1 MISAVSVNSQFK
13 YLAPSLWGLL
23 SDFTVDPHAHDFAVC
38 VHLLN
43 DLASDVGELDVET
56 VTHLDYLL
64 EGWDFIMVVK
74 VCQVH
79 SSHLI
84 EFSSRHKLHL
94 SQGVVIEARHEAVVL
109 QLVTR
114 NRLLNQGDSLLPVVS
129 AAILLIVGNLY
140 LNVQEN
146 FLIL

>member
-1 MISAVSVNSQFK
+1 MVSAVSVNSQFK

-23 SDFTVDPHAHDFAVC
+23 SHFTVDPHAHDLAVC
-38 VHLLN
+38 VHLFN

-64 EGWDFIMVVK
+64 EWRDFIMIIK

-84 EFSSRHKLHL
+84 EFSSRHQLHL
-94 SQGVVIEARHEAVVL
+94 SQSVVIKARHETVVL
-109 QLVTR
+109 QLVSR
-114 NRLLNQGDSLLPVVS
+114 NRLLNQGDSLLPVVP
-129 AAILLIVGNLY
+129 AATLLIAGKLY

-146 FLIL
+146 FLI